1 MNHAE
6 ETEIYCFI
14 DTNECQKGFLRCSLR
29 ILTMGVVQF
38 TVGQCQSLEVD
49 ASSNTEPVD
58 WVENGSRKRKS
69 TYFWS
74 KIKVQ
79 VWTKGSRFFRSVR
92 RFLHLGSRQN
102 ELLQDRLKE
111 AVISLTN
118 NLLKGL
124 RESLLAFSSQK
135 NLKKSKAKVLQ
146 DKKKFSR
153 EVYSENKMSNLIY
166 DCEHFLESDKN
177 WKFSRHLTQQ
187 WEFVPDSITWAFLMQ
202 GVGMTTLISAW
213 RCRRQTLTE
222 QLSA

>member
-1 MNHAE
+1 M
-6 ETEIYCFI
+6 
-14 DTNECQKGFLRCSLR
+14 
-29 ILTMGVVQF
+29 
-38 TVGQCQSLEVD
+38 
-49 ASSNTEPVD
+49 
-58 WVENGSRKRKS
+58 
-69 TYFWS
+69 
-74 KIKVQ
+74 
-79 VWTKGSRFFRSVR
+79 R

-177 WKFSRHLTQQ
+177 
-187 WEFVPDSITWAFLMQ
+187 
-202 GVGMTTLISAW
+202 
-213 RCRRQTLTE
+213 
-222 QLSA
+222 